1 LAWIIKYT
9 ESSSKQLKKL
19 DKQTALRV
27 LDYMDERVAVL
38 ADPRSLGKNLKGLKV
53 GEYWRYRVGD
63 IRVICNI
70 SDGQLTVLVIEIGN
84 RREVYR

>member
-1 LAWIIKYT
+1 MVWIIKYT
-9 ESSSKQLKKL
+9 ESSSKQLEKL

-27 LDYMDERVAVL
+27 LDFMDERVAVL
-38 ADPRSLGKNLKGLKV
+38 ADPRSLGKNLKGPKM

-70 SDGQLTVLVIEIGN
+70 SDGQMTVLVIEIGN
-84 RREVYR
+84 RRDVYR

>member
-1 LAWIIKYT
+1 MAWIIKYT

-19 DKQTALRV
+19 DQQTALRV

-38 ADPRSLGKNLKGLKV
+38 DDPRSLGKNLKGPKM
-53 GEYWRYRVGD
+53 GEYWRYRGGD

-70 SDGQLTVLVIEIGN
+70 VDEQVMVLVIEIGN

>member
-1 LAWIIKYT
+1 
-9 ESSSKQLKKL
+9 
-19 DKQTALRV
+19 
-27 LDYMDERVAVL
+27 MDERVAVL
-38 ADPRSLGKNLKGLKV
+38 ADPRSLGKNLKGPKM

-70 SDGQLTVLVIEIGN
+70 TDGQMKILVIEIGN

>member
-1 LAWIIKYT
+1 MVWIIKYT
-9 ESSSKQLKKL
+9 ESSSKQLKKV

-38 ADPRSLGKNLKGLKV
+38 SDPRSLGKNLKGPKM

-63 IRVICNI
+63 VRVICNI
-70 SDGQLTVLVIEIGN
+70 LDGQMTVLVVEIGN

>member
-1 LAWIIKYT
+1 MVWIIKYT
-9 ESSSKQLKKL
+9 ESSSKHLKKL

-38 ADPRSLGKNLKGLKV
+38 SDPRSLGKNLKGPKM

-63 IRVICNI
+63 VRVICNI
-70 SDGQLTVLVIEIGN
+70 MDGQMTVLVVEIGN

>member
-1 LAWIIKYT
+1 LVWIIKYT

-27 LDYMDERVAVL
+27 LDDMDERVAVL
-38 ADPRSLGKNLKGLKV
+38 ADPRSLGKNLKGPKM

-63 IRVICNI
+63 VRVVCNML
-70 SDGQLTVLVIEIGN
+70 DGQMTVLVIEIGN
-84 RREVYR
+84 

>member
-1 LAWIIKYT
+1 LDWIIKYT

-27 LDYMDERVAVL
+27 LDFMDERVAAL
-38 ADPRSLGKNLKGLKV
+38 TDPRILGKNLKGPKM

-70 SDGQLTVLVIEIGN
+70 SDGQMTVLVIEIGN

>member
-1 LAWIIKYT
+1 MVWIIKYT

-27 LDYMDERVAVL
+27 LDCMDERVAVL
-38 ADPRSLGKNLKGLKV
+38 ADPRTLGKNLKGPKM

-70 SDGQLTVLVIEIGN
+70 LDGQMTVLVIEIGN
-84 RREVYR
+84 RREVYK

>member
-9 ESSSKQLKKL
+9 ESSIKQLKKL
-19 DKQTALRV
+19 DRQTALRV
-27 LDYMDERVAVL
+27 LDYMDERVAVV
-38 ADPRSLGKNLKGLKV
+38 ADPRTLGKSLKGPKM

-63 IRVICNI
+63 IRIICSI
-70 SDGQLTVLVIEIGN
+70 LDGQMTVLVIEIGN

>member
-1 LAWIIKYT
+1 MAWIVKYT

-38 ADPRSLGKNLKGLKV
+38 DDPRSLGKNLKGPKI

-70 SDGQLTVLVIEIGN
+70 VDGQMMVLVIEIGN